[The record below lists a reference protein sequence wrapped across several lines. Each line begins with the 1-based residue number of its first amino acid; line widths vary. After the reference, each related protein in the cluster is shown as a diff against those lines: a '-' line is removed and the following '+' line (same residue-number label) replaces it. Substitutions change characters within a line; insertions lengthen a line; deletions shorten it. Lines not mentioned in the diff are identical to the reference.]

1 MQCLVVSNALTFL
14 AASRRRLFTPSFS
27 ARTAAFRVTRTHATW
42 TRPCSACLRSR
53 WSSTQFCIVRVA
65 PTATQTT
72 TTVSS
77 GLYARASSTRSE
89 SKKKHVL
96 LRDAVIA
103 QYMHVPVSVRLFI
116 CPSVTSRS
124 SMAGWT
130 ELVLGTEASFD
141 QPYTALQGNSAIY
154 TNKSSS
160 LWNFSKAPYLE
171 NFIMVYRS
179 WKCVINFV
187 F

>member
-27 ARTAAFRVTRTHATW
+27 VRTAAFRVTRTHATW
-42 TRPCSACLRSR
+42 TRPCSVCLRSR

-89 SKKKHVL
+89 SKKHVL
-96 LRDAVIA
+96 LRDAAIA
-103 QYMHVPVSVRLFI
+103 QCMLCPCVRPSIHLSVCHKSEFYGWMDRAGSWHGSFI
-116 CPSVTSRS
+116 
-124 SMAGWT
+124 
-130 ELVLGTEASFD
+130 
-141 QPYTALQGNSAIY
+141 
-154 TNKSSS
+154 
-160 LWNFSKAPYLE
+160 
-171 NFIMVYRS
+171 
-179 WKCVINFV
+179 
-187 F
+187 